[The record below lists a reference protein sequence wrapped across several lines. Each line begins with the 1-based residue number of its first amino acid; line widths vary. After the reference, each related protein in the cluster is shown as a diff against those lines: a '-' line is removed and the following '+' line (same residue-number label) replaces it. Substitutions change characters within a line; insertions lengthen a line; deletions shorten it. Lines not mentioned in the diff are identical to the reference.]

1 MIALAVL
8 IRQKE
13 LRTILHL
20 KPPIIVP
27 TEPIYKFKNNGE
39 TEAENE
45 NELYELLQEK
55 KVDWE
60 NKKARVRERGSLRHN
75 FPWDEVDTKVRSY
88 IFLCLGAQGE
98 KQVQQERPGLEIHAI
113 TKKELQQ

>member
-13 LRTILHL
+13 LRTIPHL

-45 NELYELLQEK
+45 NELYKIKRK
-55 KVDWE
+55 KLTG
-60 NKKARVRERGSLRHN
+60 K
-75 FPWDEVDTKVRSY
+75 
-88 IFLCLGAQGE
+88 
-98 KQVQQERPGLEIHAI
+98 
-113 TKKELQQ
+113 TKKQELEREDHFDTISRGTK